1 MVRPYA
7 YLMDVKYMNRVMQT
21 DDVIVRRFRIVGLSD
36 EDEHAVQR
44 QYLVWGEDLTR
55 IAAVEVQLLSD

>member
-1 MVRPYA
+1 
-7 YLMDVKYMNRVMQT
+7 MNRVMQT

-55 IAAVEVQLLSD
+55 IAAVEVHLLSD